1 MNAPGEGA
9 STIVH
14 STPSHRWIITSEGS
28 SGSPVEPTAHASLG
42 DRAETPSSVTG
53 VSGTFVL
60 GTSSH
65 EDVHVG
71 AGDGESVG
79 EATTGTRL
87 GPPSIE
93 ATTAVPMTNVIAA
106 AIPPLM
112 SPFRWR
118 GFMRG
123 QARPWVSG
131 AHRLGAL
138 LGPWLGS
145 RRWACTSE
153 TWWSWAAGTTG

>member
-53 VSGTFVL
+53 LSGTFEL
-60 GTSSH
+60 GTNSH

-71 AGDGESVG
+71 VGVGESVG
-79 EATTGTRL
+79 EATTGSGL
-87 GPPSIE
+87 GPPSGP
-93 ATTAVPMTNVIAA
+93 APTA
-106 AIPPLM
+106 PPVAD
-112 SPFRWR
+112 
-118 GFMRG
+118 G
-123 QARPWVSG
+123 G
-131 AHRLGAL
+131 APG
-138 LGPWLGS
+138 G
-145 RRWACTSE
+145 
-153 TWWSWAAGTTG
+153 